1 MPQVLPVLQAAED
14 EAPPNE
20 KALPPETFEAK
31 VDIFLETCVLPQSGQ
46 VTPSIEDE
54 LRTNSSKDSSHS
66 LHSNS
71 KMGIDISL
79 LIFDISVPCIPF
91 IRARLTGTRTASIH
105 LDARMRD

>member
-14 EAPPNE
+14 EALPNE
-20 KALPPETFEAK
+20 KALPPEIFDAK

-46 VTPSIEDE
+46 VTLSIENE

-71 KMGIDISL
+71 KMGIGVSL
-79 LIFDISVPCIPF
+79 LIFDFSVPCNP
-91 IRARLTGTRTASIH
+91 LLG
-105 LDARMRD
+105 LN